1 MTVLDSA
8 LIAIATAGTLLGG
21 IYRHDVDPVLHERL
35 AEDPAFAAVGRIHS
49 TEGST
54 IGSFVLISPDWAI
67 TAAHVVAGRPPDSV
81 ILALNGES
89 RTVREIVIHP
99 EFQAEQ
105 HSMHGEALYR
115 KGVDV
120 ALLHISSASN
130 VRPAALYEGTDEVG
144 HQATLVGFG
153 TSGNA
158 VSAITN
164 PLPPGIKRAGHN
176 MIDQVGGMVQIRPI
190 PPWYLISDFD
200 HPSNESFNRTGSAM
214 PLPLEY
220 LVAGGDSGGAVFIRV
235 DDTWALTGIHATG
248 RISVNDS
255 IENDGL
261 YGSLN
266 LSVRIAFIREWIAAT
281 KAAGASAAR

>member
-8 LIAIATAGTLLGG
+8 LIAIVTAAAVLGG

-35 AEDPAFAAVGRIHS
+35 AEDSAFTAVGQIHT
-49 TEGST
+49 TEGSM

-67 TAAHVVAGRPPDSV
+67 TAAHVVAGRPTNSV
-81 ILALNGES
+81 ILALNGE
-89 RTVREIVIHP
+89 RHTVHEIAIHP

-120 ALLHISSASN
+120 ALLHINSASN
-130 VRPAALYEGTDEVG
+130 VRPAALYNGTDEVG
-144 HQATLVGFG
+144 RQATLIGFG
-153 TSGNA
+153 TSGSA
-158 VSAITN
+158 MSAITN
-164 PLPPGIKRAGHN
+164 PLPPGVKRAGHN
-176 MIDQVGGMVQIRPI
+176 MIDQVGGMVQNRTI
-190 PPWYLISDFD
+190 PPWYLVSDFD
-200 HPSNESFNRTGSAM
+200 HPSKDSFNRTGSAM
-214 PLPLEY
+214 PLALEY
-220 LVAGGDSGGAVFIRV
+220 LVAGGDSGGAVFIRFE
-235 DDTWALTGIHATG
+235 DTWALAGIHATG

-266 LSVRIAFIREWIAAT
+266 LSVRIAYIREWIAAT
-281 KAAGASAAR
+281 TASGAPTAR